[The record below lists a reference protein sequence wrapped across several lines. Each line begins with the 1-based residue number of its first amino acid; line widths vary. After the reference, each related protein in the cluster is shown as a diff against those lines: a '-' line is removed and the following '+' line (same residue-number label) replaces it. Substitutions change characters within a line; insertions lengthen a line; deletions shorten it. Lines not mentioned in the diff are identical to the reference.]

1 MPTPLFVCY
10 YCSFFVLTRHVFV
23 DICKSYLQR
32 ADRCNQYDGYKRTQ
46 ALGENIKLHKRLRS
60 KRAGAGTMLRNF
72 GDDVTTVVIARSP
85 AKIARCNNSA
95 SSLFT
100 RSRYVKSS
108 LIFDDR
114 GSPFR
119 KCFRYRCLLWK
130 ACPMD
135 RGTEV
140 GFRVPDGPKRLAK
153 NRSLA
158 FHHDFQY

>member
-1 MPTPLFVCY
+1 M
-10 YCSFFVLTRHVFV
+10 
-23 DICKSYLQR
+23 
-32 ADRCNQYDGYKRTQ
+32 
-46 ALGENIKLHKRLRS
+46 LH
-60 KRAGAGTMLRNF
+60 NF
-72 GDDVTTVVIARSP
+72 GDDAIMAMARSP
-85 AKIARCNNSA
+85 AKIPAKRNNSA
-95 SSLFT
+95 SRMFT

-119 KCFRYRCLLWK
+119 KYFRYRCLLWK

-158 FHHDFQY
+158 FHHDFEY

>member
-10 YCSFFVLTRHVFV
+10 YCIFSVLRRHVFV

-32 ADRCNQYDGYKRTQ
+32 TDRCNQYDRYKRTQ

-60 KRAGAGTMLRNF
+60 KQARAGTMLRNF
-72 GDDVTTVVIARSP
+72 SDDVTIVVN
-85 AKIARCNNSA
+85 AKIARCKNSA

-100 RSRYVKSS
+100 RSRYVKSG

-135 RGTEV
+135 RGMEV

-158 FHHDFQY
+158 FHHDFQC